1 MDLPSE
7 AARRTILTT
16 LARHF
21 DDWEDALGTAALVL
35 PNGDYF
41 PDPFTNDR
49 ASVERLFQ
57 RMCSYLPIASD
68 LPIELVAI
76 EDDDESGHCGSGACD
91 SGAKLLP
98 TSCLAE
104 DNGRYFV
111 PLTSGACTSSIAL
124 TTAFARSAGALVLA
138 EASEPYNVPGG
149 AELAA
154 VACGLGPLLLN
165 GAAVYAK
172 GCGGLKFHQAT
183 ELDAGELGF
192 ATAVFVNRFDHKAGP
207 LRGLLAATQKEAFD
221 GALSWLD
228 AQADL
233 NDHLRQRPAL
243 LATGLFEFRA
253 KAGLL
258 SRLFG

>member
-7 AARRTILTT
+7 AARRAILTS

-21 DDWEDALGTAALVL
+21 DDWEDALGTAELVL
-35 PNGDYF
+35 PNSDYF
-41 PDPFTNDR
+41 PDAFTNDQ

-57 RMCSYLPIASD
+57 RMCSYVPIASD
-68 LPIELVAI
+68 LPIALVAI
-76 EDDDESGHCGSGACD
+76 DDEDEANHCGSGACGT
-91 SGAKLLP
+91 GAKLLP
-98 TSCLAE
+98 TSCLTE
-104 DNGRYFV
+104 ESGRYIV
-111 PLTSGACTSSIAL
+111 PLTRGSLSSSIAL

-138 EASEPYNVPGG
+138 EAGEHYDAPGD

-165 GAAVYAK
+165 GSAVFAK

-183 ELDAGELGF
+183 ELDASELGF
-192 ATAVFVNRFDHKAGP
+192 ATAVFVNRFDHKSGP
-207 LRGLLAATQKEAFD
+207 LRSLLAATQKEAFD
-221 GALSWLD
+221 GALAWLD

-233 NDHLRQRPAL
+233 NEHLRQRPAL

-253 KAGLL
+253 KTGLL